1 MGDKQRRPR
10 IMPQSRPKRQIK
22 HGGGNSQKHLQGE
35 ECEQKLS
42 GAAISVFPDF
52 RGKNGNDEK
61 SNQGESAVC
70 EVNGRQ
76 LILGECVQLRIFAG
90 GGESVQGEVWRD
102 EGVLALGEC
111 GSAGESGVVCGN
123 PSAQRNLD
131 CEDENRDDSPPAEI
145 GDFGGGLRGRG
156 GRRGAGGGNDE
167 GDEKE
172 NGHSA
177 EEVGDDDGGVEF
189 LRDGKR
195 AEDGLGGDEQGE
207 GEDGGAVF
215 FAPAKGD
222 DEGAE
227 NDDSED
233 CGGVSVDDF
242 NPRFFGIQGRVGVA
256 DLGGL
261 LVGDADQLAVAGGP
275 VGASESGVGQARKR
289 PQHDDDKSQR
299 QRRDENFAGG
309 HFSNSAKADSSRICA
324 PCSFAASSLLPEF
337 SPATR

>member
-1 MGDKQRRPR
+1 MR
-10 IMPQSRPKRQIK
+10 ILAS
-22 HGGGNSQKHLQGE
+22 
-35 ECEQKLS
+35 
-42 GAAISVFPDF
+42 
-52 RGKNGNDEK
+52 
-61 SNQGESAVC
+61 
-70 EVNGRQ
+70 
-76 LILGECVQLRIFAG
+76 
-90 GGESVQGEVWRD
+90 GGESVQSEVWRND
-102 EGVLALGEC
+102 GILALREC

-123 PSAQRNLD
+123 PSAQRNLH
-131 CEDENRDDSPPAEI
+131 CKNENCNDSPLAEI

-156 GRRGAGGGNDE
+156 GGGGGGGGNDE

-177 EEVGDDDGGVEF
+177 EEVGDDDGGIEF
-189 LRDGKR
+189 LRDGER
-195 AEDGLGGDEQGE
+195 AENGLGDDQHSE
-207 GEDGGAVF
+207 GEDCGAVF

-227 NDDSED
+227 HDDSED

-242 NPRFFGIQGRVGVA
+242 NPRFFGVQGRVWVA

-261 LVGDADQLAVAGGP
+261 RVGNADQLAVAGGP

-289 PQHDDDKSQR
+289 PQNDDDKSQR
-299 QRRDENFAGG
+299 QGGDENFAGG
-309 HFSNSAKADSSRICA
+309 HFSNSAKADSSRIGV

>member
-1 MGDKQRRPR
+1 MGGGVGERVGAEGVCELGDEQRRPR

-22 HGGGNSQKHLQGE
+22 HGGGNSQKDLQGE

-42 GAAISVFPDF
+42 GAAISIFPDF
-52 RGKNGNDEK
+52 CGKHDNDEK
-61 SNQGESAVC
+61 NNQGESAVC
-70 EVNGRQ
+70 EVNGRK
-76 LILGECVQLRIFAG
+76 LVLGEGVQLRIFAG
-90 GGESVQGEVWRD
+90 GGETVQGEVWGD
-102 EGVLALGEC
+102 NGVLALGEC
-111 GSAGESGVVCGN
+111 GSAGEAGVVCGN

-131 CEDENRDDSPPAEI
+131 CKNENGDNPPLAEV

-156 GRRGAGGGNDE
+156 GRGCESGGVGGSNDE

-177 EEVGDDDGGVEF
+177 EEMRNDDGGVEF
-189 LRDGKR
+189 LRDSKR
-195 AEDGLGGDEQGE
+195 AENGLGDDKQGE
-207 GEDGGAVF
+207 GEDRGAVF

-242 NPRFFGIQGRVGVA
+242 NPRFFGVKGRVGMA
-256 DLGGL
+256 DLRGL
-261 LVGDADQLAVAGGP
+261 RIGNADQLTVAGGP

-289 PQHDDDKSQR
+289 PQNDDDKSQR
-299 QRRDENFAGG
+299 QGG
-309 HFSNSAKADSSRICA
+309 D
-324 PCSFAASSLLPEF
+324 
-337 SPATR
+337 